1 MSILKKSL
9 IIWISALCVATEA
22 IAQVTVEA
30 KLDSIGILIGQ
41 QTCMEVGVTAKSGSI
56 IVWPQ
61 IKATQYLVPGVEVLE
76 VVDGDTSQLDNNII
90 KVSKRYTL
98 TSFDEHL
105 YAIPGMKLKVNG
117 KTYTGNPLAL
127 KVVTMDVD
135 TLHPNQFFPAKDVQ
149 NNPFDWN
156 EWSGVFWLSVL
167 TLLLCM
173 LAYYLHIRLKENKPI
188 ITKIRIVKKILP
200 HQRALTAIEK
210 IKADHLQRSEDQK
223 TYYTQLTDTLRL
235 YINERFGFN
244 AMEMTSTEIIAR
256 LQQAEDKKMID
267 ELSELFQT
275 ADLVKFAKYS
285 TLINENDLNLVNA
298 INFIDQTKQEGQPT
312 EERIVPKLSEEDKRM
327 QETRRTLKW
336 VIGVAVIAVIILLT
350 YVVCKTIQLMS

>member
-9 IIWISALCVATEA
+9 IIWLVAIAVATEA
-22 IAQVTVEA
+22 VAQVTIEA

-41 QTCMEVGVTAKSGSI
+41 QTCMEVEVTAKSGST

-61 IKATQYLVPGVEVLE
+61 LKASQYLVPGVEVLQVE
-76 VVDGDTSQLDNNII
+76 EGDTSQLDNNLM
-90 KVSKRYTL
+90 KVSKRFTL

-105 YAIPGMKLKVNG
+105 YAIPGMKIKVNG
-117 KTYTGNPLAL
+117 KSYTGNPLAL
-127 KVVTMDVD
+127 KVITIDVD
-135 TLHPNQFFPAKDVQ
+135 TLHPNQFFPSKDIQ
-149 NNPFDWN
+149 NNPFDWS
-156 EWSGVFWLSVL
+156 EWSGIFWLSVL
-167 TLLLCM
+167 TLLLCL

-188 ITKIRIVKKILP
+188 ITKIRIVKKMLP

-210 IKADHLQRSEDQK
+210 IKAEHLQRSEDQK

-244 AMEMTSTEIIAR
+244 AMEMTSTEIITR
-256 LQQAEDKKMID
+256 LQQAEDQKMID

-312 EERIVPKLSEEDKRM
+312 EERIVPKLSEEDKRT

-336 VIGVAVIAVIILLT
+336 VIGFVVVVVVVLLA
-350 YVVCKTIQLMS
+350 YVVYKTIQLMS